1 MAAENNFNVKPLTN
15 VPFVA
20 PANPSGEQPARKY
33 RPYKRKPETPQ
44 ADDSTQTADDDS
56 EDMRHV
62 IDYRA

>member
-1 MAAENNFNVKPLTN
+1 MTTENNFNVKPLTN

-20 PANPSGEQPARKY
+20 PTNPSGEQPARRQ
-33 RPYKRKPETPQ
+33 RPYKRKPEDPN
-44 ADDSTQTADDDS
+44 ADDSTKTDDDDG